1 MKGSNK
7 NAGQRLKD
15 CHFCK
20 EEQESLVKMFKELT
34 KENTGSIKED
44 KLDRSQFRDVLH
56 SIFMMTDDV
65 IMDRVLRAFDKD
77 NDACINLYEWLTG
90 LSVFLKGSL
99 EEKIQFCFK
108 VFDLNS
114 DGFISREEMFHLLKT
129 SMVKQPTEED
139 PEEGI
144 KDLVEIIIKKMDLDH
159 DGKLSFK
166 DFSDSVNVEP
176 LLLECFGT
184 CLPEQKTCNHFL
196 GECKRRMMEDLLFPE

>member
-1 MKGSNK
+1 MMKGSNK
-7 NAGQRLKD
+7 NAVHRLKD
-15 CHFCK
+15 CHFSK

-34 KENTGSIKED
+34 KENTGSIRED
-44 KLDRSQFRDVLH
+44 KLDRSQFREVLH
-56 SIFMMTDDV
+56 SIFKMTDDV

-166 DFSDSVNVEP
+166 DFCDSVNVSRYSWSVS
-176 LLLECFGT
+176 G
-184 CLPEQKTCNHFL
+184 HAYRS
-196 GECKRRMMEDLLFPE
+196 RRLVTISWGNARDG